1 MTEVKLSSVEYE
13 KLYSVYLA
21 ATSLVSYKP
30 SFAGTE
36 VDEWV
41 KEANMKRLKEAVE
54 QFKNQ
59 I

>member
-1 MTEVKLSSVEYE
+1 MTEVKLSSVDYE

-21 ATSLVSYKP
+21 ATNLVSYKP

-41 KEANMKRLKEAVE
+41 IEANMKRLKGAVQE
-54 QFKNQ
+54 FKNQ

>member
-13 KLYSVYLA
+13 KLYSVYCA

-41 KEANMKRLKEAVE
+41 EEANMKRLKNAVQE
-54 QFKNQ
+54 FKNQ